1 MIRFS
6 LLLFSFSILFSS
18 FGQKKAPENWYLKDP
33 AKDKIYGVGAE
44 EAYKLLM
51 GKKAKEVIV
60 AVIDSGVDTEHPDLK
75 DVIWINEDEIPGN
88 GIDDDKNG
96 YIDDVHG
103 WSFLGGPGGDVSD
116 ETS

>member
-1 MIRFS
+1 MYRYI

-33 AKDKIYGVGAE
+33 VNDKIYGVGAE

-60 AVIDSGVDTEHPDLK
+60 
-75 DVIWINEDEIPGN
+75 
-88 GIDDDKNG
+88 
-96 YIDDVHG
+96 
-103 WSFLGGPGGDVSD
+103 LG
-116 ETS
+116 